1 MADEIAAIN
10 KLIVKV
16 SHKNEKALEEL
27 FHLTRE
33 KLFYLACKYLND
45 KSLAEDVLL
54 EVYSKVY
61 EKAHTFD
68 QKQNGFNW
76 LHTMVKNKAL
86 DFNRTHSKNDGDVE
100 FNEEFYISN
109 VEDSS
114 PRLKNLKVALK
125 YLTPEERNIIILKF
139 WENSTLSDIAEK
151 VNIPLSSLH
160 RRYVKILHKLYKI
173 LSKLERGDTHED

>member
-1 MADEIAAIN
+1 MIN
-10 KLIVKV
+10 RLIVKV

-27 FHLTRE
+27 FHLTKE

-61 EKAHTFD
+61 EKAYTFD
-68 QKQNGFNW
+68 RKQNGFNW
-76 LHTMVKNKAL
+76 LHTIVKNKAL
-86 DFNRTHSKNDGDVE
+86 DFNRTHCKNDDLE

-125 YLTPEERNIIILKF
+125 YLTPNERRIIVLKF
-139 WENSTLSDIAEK
+139 WENTTLKDIADK
-151 VNIPLSSLH
+151 LNMPLSSLH
-160 RRYVKILHKLYKI
+160 RRYVQILHKLYKI
-173 LSKLERGDTHED
+173 LSNLERGDNHEDK